1 MEYQLN
7 DDVAILTFDD
17 GKANV
22 IGHAFMDAM
31 IDGLSRAQQ
40 EAAAVVITGRT
51 GLMSGGFD
59 LKEIEK
65 GAEAV
70 KAMMKKGSNMFYRL
84 FSHPQPLIIACTG
97 HAIAAGAFLLLTAD
111 NRIGA
116 AGNFN
121 IGLNE
126 TSIGSSFP
134 VFGIQIAK
142 TRLNPAYLTR
152 SFVQTEGRT
161 ASAISVSRRFG
172 TVRDVPALL
181 KNVRFDQAEQVRR
194 DKHRWRLRHRKGA
207 TLTCRYTV
215 DPGTRSLTW
224 DNTHLPVQRQRGRL
238 RHQGR
243 PER

>member
-7 DDVAILTFDD
+7 GDVAVLTFDD
-17 GKANV
+17 GKANA
-22 IGHAFMDAM
+22 IGNAFMDAM

-40 EAAAVVITGRT
+40 EAAAVVITGRA
-51 GLMSGGFD
+51 GLLSGGFD

-116 AGNFN
+116 AGDFK

-126 TSIGSSFP
+126 TAIGSTFP
-134 VFGIQIAK
+134 VFGIQFAR
-142 TRLNPAYLTR
+142 TRLTPAYLTR
-152 SFVQTEGRT
+152 SFVQSESFSPEEAMAAGFLDEVQPPESVMET
-161 ASAISVSRRFG
+161 AMDLAQRLGKLPAKAYAQNKLDIRKPAIDAIR
-172 TVRDVPALL
+172 A
-181 KNVRFDQAEQVRR
+181 
-194 DKHRWRLRHRKGA
+194 
-207 TLTCRYTV
+207 
-215 DPGTRSLTW
+215 SL
-224 DNTHLPVQRQRGRL
+224 
-238 RHQGR
+238 
-243 PER
+243 

>member
-7 DDVAILTFDD
+7 DDVAVLTFDD

-31 IDGLSRAQQ
+31 IDGLSRAQI

-51 GLMSGGFD
+51 GLLSGGFD

-121 IGLNE
+121 IRLNE
-126 TSIGSSFP
+126 TSIGSTFP

-142 TRLNPAYLTR
+142 TRLNPAYVTR
-152 SFVQTEGRT
+152 SFVQSEAFSPEEALAAGFLDEVQPAESVMDT
-161 ASAISVSRRFG
+161 AMELAQRLGKLPATAYAQNKLDIRKPAIDAIR
-172 TVRDVPALL
+172 A
-181 KNVRFDQAEQVRR
+181 
-194 DKHRWRLRHRKGA
+194 
-207 TLTCRYTV
+207 
-215 DPGTRSLTW
+215 SL
-224 DNTHLPVQRQRGRL
+224 
-238 RHQGR
+238 
-243 PER
+243 

>member
-7 DDVAILTFDD
+7 GDVAVLTFDD
-17 GKANV
+17 GKANA
-22 IGHAFMDAM
+22 IGNAFMDAM

-40 EAAAVVITGRT
+40 EAAAVVITGRA
-51 GLMSGGFD
+51 GLLSGGFD

-116 AGNFN
+116 AGDFK

-126 TSIGSSFP
+126 TAIGSTFP
-134 VFGIQIAK
+134 VFGIQFAR
-142 TRLNPAYLTR
+142 TRLTPAYLTR
-152 SFVQTEGRT
+152 SFVQSESFSPEEAMAAGFLDDVQPPESVMET
-161 ASAISVSRRFG
+161 AMDLAQRLGKLPARVYAQNKLDIRKPAIDAIR
-172 TVRDVPALL
+172 A
-181 KNVRFDQAEQVRR
+181 
-194 DKHRWRLRHRKGA
+194 
-207 TLTCRYTV
+207 
-215 DPGTRSLTW
+215 SL
-224 DNTHLPVQRQRGRL
+224 
-238 RHQGR
+238 
-243 PER
+243 

>member
-7 DDVAILTFDD
+7 GDVAVLTFDD
-17 GKANV
+17 GKANA
-22 IGHAFMDAM
+22 IGNAFMDAM

-40 EAAAVVITGRT
+40 EAAAVVITGRA
-51 GLMSGGFD
+51 GLLSGGFD

-116 AGNFN
+116 AGDFK

-126 TSIGSSFP
+126 TAIGSTFP
-134 VFGIQIAK
+134 VFGIQFAR
-142 TRLNPAYLTR
+142 TRLTPAYLTR
-152 SFVQTEGRT
+152 SFVQSESFSPEEAMAAGFLDEVQPPESVMET
-161 ASAISVSRRFG
+161 AMDLAQRLGKLPARVYAQNKLDIRKPAIDAIR
-172 TVRDVPALL
+172 A
-181 KNVRFDQAEQVRR
+181 
-194 DKHRWRLRHRKGA
+194 
-207 TLTCRYTV
+207 
-215 DPGTRSLTW
+215 SL
-224 DNTHLPVQRQRGRL
+224 
-238 RHQGR
+238 
-243 PER
+243 

>member
-1 MEYQLN
+1 MEYKLN
-7 DDVAILTFDD
+7 DDVAVLTFDD

-22 IGHAFMDAM
+22 IGNAFMDAM

-40 EAAAVVITGRT
+40 EAVAVVITGRT
-51 GLMSGGFD
+51 GLLSGGFD

-116 AGNFN
+116 AGNFK

-126 TSIGSSFP
+126 TSIGSTFP
-134 VFGIQIAK
+134 VFAIQFAR
-142 TRLNPAYLTR
+142 TRLTPAYLTR
-152 SFVQTEGRT
+152 SFVQSEVFSPEEAMAAGFLDEVQPAESVMDT
-161 ASAISVSRRFG
+161 AMELAQRLGKLPATAYAQNKLDIRKPAI
-172 TVRDVPALL
+172 DAI
-181 KNVRFDQAEQVRR
+181 
-194 DKHRWRLRHRKGA
+194 GA
-207 TLTCRYTV
+207 
-215 DPGTRSLTW
+215 SL
-224 DNTHLPVQRQRGRL
+224 
-238 RHQGR
+238 
-243 PER
+243 

>member
-7 DDVAILTFDD
+7 GDVAVLTFDD
-17 GKANV
+17 GKANA
-22 IGHAFMDAM
+22 IGNAFMDAM

-40 EAAAVVITGRT
+40 EAVAVVITGRT
-51 GLMSGGFD
+51 GLLSGGFD

-116 AGNFN
+116 AGDFK

-126 TSIGSSFP
+126 TAIGSTFP
-134 VFGIQIAK
+134 VFGIQFAR
-142 TRLNPAYLTR
+142 TRLTPAYLTR
-152 SFVQTEGRT
+152 SFVQSESFSPEEAMAAGFLDEVQPPESVMDT
-161 ASAISVSRRFG
+161 AMDLAQRLGKLPARVYAQNKLDIRKPAIDAIR
-172 TVRDVPALL
+172 A
-181 KNVRFDQAEQVRR
+181 
-194 DKHRWRLRHRKGA
+194 
-207 TLTCRYTV
+207 
-215 DPGTRSLTW
+215 SL
-224 DNTHLPVQRQRGRL
+224 
-238 RHQGR
+238 
-243 PER
+243 

>member
-7 DDVAILTFDD
+7 DDVAVLTFDD

-22 IGHAFMDAM
+22 IGNAFMDAM

-40 EAAAVVITGRT
+40 EAVAVVITGRT
-51 GLMSGGFD
+51 GLLSGGFD

-70 KAMMKKGSNMFYRL
+70 KAMMKMGSNMFYRL

-126 TSIGSSFP
+126 TSIGSTFP

-152 SFVQTEGRT
+152 SFVQSEAFSPEEALAAGFLDEVQPAESVMDT
-161 ASAISVSRRFG
+161 AMELAQRLGKLPSTAYAQNKLDIRKPAIDAIR
-172 TVRDVPALL
+172 A
-181 KNVRFDQAEQVRR
+181 
-194 DKHRWRLRHRKGA
+194 
-207 TLTCRYTV
+207 
-215 DPGTRSLTW
+215 SL
-224 DNTHLPVQRQRGRL
+224 
-238 RHQGR
+238 
-243 PER
+243 

>member
-1 MEYQLN
+1 MEYKLN
-7 DDVAILTFDD
+7 DDVAVLTFDD

-22 IGHAFMDAM
+22 IGNAFMDAM

-51 GLMSGGFD
+51 GLLSGGFD

-116 AGNFN
+116 AGNFK

-126 TSIGSSFP
+126 TSIGSTFP
-134 VFGIQIAK
+134 VFAIQFAR
-142 TRLNPAYLTR
+142 TRLTPAYLTR
-152 SFVQTEGRT
+152 SFVQSESLSPEEAIAAGFLDEVQPPESVMDT
-161 ASAISVSRRFG
+161 AMELAQRLGKLPAKAYAQNKLDIRKPAIDAIR
-172 TVRDVPALL
+172 A
-181 KNVRFDQAEQVRR
+181 
-194 DKHRWRLRHRKGA
+194 
-207 TLTCRYTV
+207 
-215 DPGTRSLTW
+215 SL
-224 DNTHLPVQRQRGRL
+224 
-238 RHQGR
+238 
-243 PER
+243 

>member
-1 MEYQLN
+1 MEYKLN
-7 DDVAILTFDD
+7 DDIAILTFDD

-22 IGHAFMDAM
+22 IGNAFMDAM

-40 EAAAVVITGRT
+40 EAVAVVITGRT
-51 GLMSGGFD
+51 GLLSGGFD

-116 AGNFN
+116 AGSFK

-126 TSIGSSFP
+126 TSIGSTFP
-134 VFGIQIAK
+134 VFAIQFAR
-142 TRLNPAYLTR
+142 TRLTPAYLTR
-152 SFVQTEGRT
+152 SFVQSEVFSPEEAMAAGFLDEVQPPESVMDT
-161 ASAISVSRRFG
+161 AMELAQRLGKLPATAYAQNKLDIRKPAIDAIR
-172 TVRDVPALL
+172 A
-181 KNVRFDQAEQVRR
+181 
-194 DKHRWRLRHRKGA
+194 
-207 TLTCRYTV
+207 
-215 DPGTRSLTW
+215 SL
-224 DNTHLPVQRQRGRL
+224 
-238 RHQGR
+238 
-243 PER
+243 

>member
-7 DDVAILTFDD
+7 GDVAVLTFDD
-17 GKANV
+17 GKANA
-22 IGHAFMDAM
+22 IGNAFMDAM

-40 EAAAVVITGRT
+40 EAAAVVITGRA
-51 GLMSGGFD
+51 GLLSGGFD

-116 AGNFN
+116 AGDFK

-126 TSIGSSFP
+126 TAIGSTFP
-134 VFGIQIAK
+134 VFGIQFAR
-142 TRLNPAYLTR
+142 TRLTPAYLTR
-152 SFVQTEGRT
+152 SFVQSESFSPEEAIAAGFLDDVQPPESVMET
-161 ASAISVSRRFG
+161 AMDLAQRLGKLPARVYAQNKLDIRKPAIDAIR
-172 TVRDVPALL
+172 A
-181 KNVRFDQAEQVRR
+181 
-194 DKHRWRLRHRKGA
+194 
-207 TLTCRYTV
+207 
-215 DPGTRSLTW
+215 SL
-224 DNTHLPVQRQRGRL
+224 
-238 RHQGR
+238 
-243 PER
+243 